1 MNKCYVILESLY
13 TKPWF
18 IFGEDYK
25 LKQLDNDRLLGIV
38 AYATEEA
45 AIEMVESLQKSAK
58 EVTDENILHKLPNV
72 DELAGR
78 LRYYKVL
85 EMENVIATYKVM
97 AIDILKTT
105 PFGK

>member
-1 MNKCYVILESLY
+1 M
-13 TKPWF
+13 WF
-18 IFGEDYK
+18 WKVYIPNHGSFSVK
-25 LKQLDNDRLLGIV
+25 NDRLLGIV
-38 AYATEEA
+38 AYATEET
-45 AIEMVESLQKSAK
+45 AIEMVEYLQKSAK

-78 LRYYKVL
+78 LRYYKIF